1 MVEKLSAFLLKMRK
15 ALAKSWIWGTMNK
28 DEKGGCFMT
37 IIEKL
42 NALRTLMKERN
53 LDVYMIPTSDF
64 HETEYV
70 GEHFKARAYMS
81 GFSGSQGT
89 LVVTLDDAA
98 LWTDGRYFIQ
108 AADQLKDT
116 SITLMKQGEE
126 GVPTITQYI
135 YDHVSMQGGVGFDGR
150 VMNTKMVKAIMTK
163 LEEKQVHI
171 AYEEDLVGMIWEDR
185 PELPKRE
192 GFFLNVEYSGK
203 STKDKLNDLHA
214 VMEKQGATHHIIT
227 SIDDIAWVTNMRGWD
242 IACYPVVLAYLILT
256 SSKGVIFMDKGKLN
270 DELIENF
277 KENDIEIKDYNDIYE
292 YVKTISED
300 AVVMLDSSVV
310 NYAITQNLN
319 KGIKIIDHV
328 NPSQLMKAKKNEIEL
343 ENNRKAHIKDA
354 VAMTKFMYWL
364 KTNIGKEKM
373 SEIIASDYLEKLRK
387 AQGALDLSFNTIS
400 AYKEHAAMMHYSATA
415 DSDVELKPEGMLLVD
430 SGGQYMEGTTDIT
443 RTFVLGK
450 ISEEER
456 YWFTT
461 ALRSHIALAKAHFLY
476 GCRGMNLDI
485 LARGPLWEQGMDYKC
500 GTGHGVGH
508 LLNVHEGPNGFRW
521 KIVPERKDSCVL
533 EEGMTQSNEPGVYEE
548 GKFGIRHENE
558 MVVRTGEKNEYG
570 QFMYF
575 ETITF
580 VPFDLDGLDESLL
593 TQYDKEWLNAYHKQ
607 VFEKVSPYLSD
618 EETAWLRK
626 ATRAI

>member
-1 MVEKLSAFLLKMRK
+1 
-15 ALAKSWIWGTMNK
+15 MNK

-81 GFSGSQGT
+81 GFTGSQGT
-89 LVVTLDDAA
+89 LIVTLDDAA

-116 SITLMKQGEE
+116 TITLMKQGEE
-126 GVPTITQYI
+126 GVPTIAQYI
-135 YDHVSMQGGVGFDGR
+135 YDHVTMRGGVGFDGR
-150 VMNTKMVKAIMTK
+150 VMNTKMVKAIMSK
-163 LEEKQVHI
+163 LEEKEVHI

-185 PELPKRE
+185 PALPKKQ

-203 STKDKLNDLHA
+203 STKDKLADLYDI
-214 VMEKQGATHHIIT
+214 MKKQGITHHIIT
-227 SIDDIAWVTNMRGWD
+227 SLDDIAWITNMRGWD
-242 IACYPVVLAYLILT
+242 IARYPVMLAYLILT
-256 SSKGVIFMDKGKLN
+256 LDGGVIFVDKEKLN
-270 DELIENF
+270 DELIANFEENH
-277 KENDIEIKDYNDIYE
+277 IEIKDYNDIYE
-292 YVKTISED
+292 YVKTFDSD
-300 AVVMLDSSVV
+300 AVIMLDSSVV

-319 KGIKIIDHV
+319 QNIKIEDRV
-328 NPSQLMKAKKNEIEL
+328 NPSQLMKAMKNEIEL
-343 ENNRKAHIKDA
+343 ENNRKVHIKDA

-387 AQGALDLSFNTIS
+387 AQGAIDLSFNTIS
-400 AYKEHAAMMHYSATA
+400 AYKEHAAMMHYSATPE
-415 DSDVELKPEGMLLVD
+415 SDVELKKEGMLLVD

-443 RTFVLGK
+443 RTFVLGE
-450 ISEEER
+450 ISDEER

-461 ALRSHIALAKAHFLY
+461 ALRSNIALSKAHFLY

-558 MVVRTGEKNEYG
+558 MVVRKGEKNEYG

-580 VPFDLDGLDESLL
+580 VPFDLDGLDEALL

-618 EETAWLRK
+618 DEVAWLRK

>member
-1 MVEKLSAFLLKMRK
+1 
-15 ALAKSWIWGTMNK
+15 MNK

-81 GFSGSQGT
+81 GFTGSQGT
-89 LVVTLDDAA
+89 LIVTLDDAA

-116 SITLMKQGEE
+116 TITLMKQGEE
-126 GVPTITQYI
+126 GVPTIAQYI
-135 YDHVSMQGGVGFDGR
+135 YDHVTMQGGVGFDGR
-150 VMNTKMVKAIMTK
+150 VMNTKMVKAIMSK
-163 LEEKQVHI
+163 LEEKEVHI

-185 PELPKRE
+185 PALPKKQ

-203 STKDKLNDLHA
+203 STKDKLADLYDI
-214 VMEKQGATHHIIT
+214 MKKQGITHHIIT
-227 SIDDIAWVTNMRGWD
+227 SLDDIAWITNMRGWD
-242 IACYPVVLAYLILT
+242 IARYPVMLAYLILT
-256 SSKGVIFMDKGKLN
+256 LDGGVIFVDKEKLN
-270 DELIENF
+270 DELIANFEENH
-277 KENDIEIKDYNDIYE
+277 IEIKDYNDIYE
-292 YVKTISED
+292 YVKTIDSD
-300 AVVMLDSSVV
+300 AVIMLDSSVV

-319 KGIKIIDHV
+319 QNIKIEDRV
-328 NPSQLMKAKKNEIEL
+328 NPSQLMKAMKNEIEL
-343 ENNRKAHIKDA
+343 ENNRKVHIKDA

-387 AQGALDLSFNTIS
+387 AQGAIDLSFNTIS
-400 AYKEHAAMMHYSATA
+400 AYKEHAAMMHYSATPE
-415 DSDVELKPEGMLLVD
+415 SDVELKKEGMLLVD

-443 RTFVLGK
+443 RTFVLGE
-450 ISEEER
+450 ISDEER

-461 ALRSHIALAKAHFLY
+461 ALRSNIALSKAHFLY

-558 MVVRTGEKNEYG
+558 MVVRKGEKNEYG

-580 VPFDLDGLDESLL
+580 VPFDLDGLDETLL

-618 EETAWLRK
+618 DEVAWLRK

>member
-1 MVEKLSAFLLKMRK
+1 M
-15 ALAKSWIWGTMNK
+15 
-28 DEKGGCFMT
+28 
-37 IIEKL
+37 
-42 NALRTLMKERN
+42 
-53 LDVYMIPTSDF
+53 
-64 HETEYV
+64 
-70 GEHFKARAYMS
+70 
-81 GFSGSQGT
+81 
-89 LVVTLDDAA
+89 
-98 LWTDGRYFIQ
+98 
-108 AADQLKDT
+108 
-116 SITLMKQGEE
+116 
-126 GVPTITQYI
+126 
-135 YDHVSMQGGVGFDGR
+135 
-150 VMNTKMVKAIMTK
+150 
-163 LEEKQVHI
+163 
-171 AYEEDLVGMIWEDR
+171 
-185 PELPKRE
+185 
-192 GFFLNVEYSGK
+192 
-203 STKDKLNDLHA
+203 
-214 VMEKQGATHHIIT
+214 
-227 SIDDIAWVTNMRGWD
+227 
-242 IACYPVVLAYLILT
+242 
-256 SSKGVIFMDKGKLN
+256 
-270 DELIENF
+270 
-277 KENDIEIKDYNDIYE
+277 
-292 YVKTISED
+292 KTIDSD
-300 AVVMLDSSVV
+300 AVIMLDSSVV

-319 KGIKIIDHV
+319 QNIKIEDRV
-328 NPSQLMKAKKNEIEL
+328 NPSQLMKAMKNEIEL
-343 ENNRKAHIKDA
+343 ENNRKVHIKDA

-387 AQGALDLSFNTIS
+387 AQGAIDLSFNTIS
-400 AYKEHAAMMHYSATA
+400 AYKEHAAMMHYSATPE
-415 DSDVELKPEGMLLVD
+415 SDVELKKEGMLLVD

-443 RTFVLGK
+443 RTFVLGE
-450 ISEEER
+450 ISDEER

-461 ALRSHIALAKAHFLY
+461 ALRSNIALSKAHFLY

-558 MVVRTGEKNEYG
+558 MVVRKGEKNEYG

-580 VPFDLDGLDESLL
+580 VPFDLDGLDEALL

-618 EETAWLRK
+618 DEVAWLRK